1 MLQTRRRTVAEREV
15 FGASIDS
22 GSRTGFMEHRDQA
35 MWQFRKDEQR
45 RWYWNEVDEMGQLL
59 RRSADY
65 FKDRIDCVVHA
76 MRHGYVHPRQKALAN
91 RPANGRARE
100 ARRETR

>member
-1 MLQTRRRTVAEREV
+1 VPVNGGEREV
-15 FGASIDS
+15 FGVSIDS
-22 GSRTGFMEHRDQA
+22 RAVRCTGFMKHRDQA

-45 RWYWNEVDEMGQLL
+45 RWYWNEVDEMGELL

-76 MRHGYVHPRQKALAN
+76 MRHGYVHPRQRALAN
-91 RPANGRARE
+91 RPPNGRERE
-100 ARRETR
+100 ARRGTR